1 MIKLINSVSISI
13 LYGISC
19 KYFPSHENRIRFFWS
34 ETQTRCLLQAR
45 PPGQIWTIT
54 WTWNYLCL
62 DWMLLCVLFN
72 MAATPT
78 TVSRLFLSGCMMK
91 QSPWRLRGPI
101 KSSVFTHIY
110 LMTRHHEPFL
120 FFFFFP
126 FLKTVPRSSFGT
138 PPPSDESSLVSGA
151 QRMQRSPTRCEGHDL
166 LIIWLKWGWVGGWG
180 GLLLWTEWFQ

>member
-1 MIKLINSVSISI
+1 MSISI

-19 KYFPSHENRIRFFWS
+19 KYFHFPSHENRRFFWS
-34 ETQTRCLLQAR
+34 ETQTRRLLQAH
-45 PPGQIWTIT
+45 PPRQIWTIT

-101 KSSVFTHIY
+101 KSSVFTHISDD
-110 LMTRHHEPFL
+110 TTPWT
-120 FFFFFP
+120 FFFS

-151 QRMQRSPTRCEGHDL
+151 QRMQRSPTRCDGHDL
-166 LIIWLKWGWVGGWG
+166 LIIWLKWGWVGG
-180 GLLLWTEWFQ
+180 GLLLWTE